1 MEDYEYFVLLEKAKG
16 KEAVEEIV
24 RAAVP
29 TWGTWDQDPYHL
41 LNLRERIAQ
50 AILGR

>member
-16 KEAVEEIV
+16 KAAVDEIV
-24 RAAVP
+24 RTAVP

-41 LNLRERIAQ
+41 LQLRARLAR
-50 AILGR
+50 AILE